1 MSGGWGIFW
10 LFVLLA
16 GNAFFVAAEFAIMS
30 ARRSQIEPKAEAG
43 SKRAQTALRAMERV
57 SVMLAVCQLGITV
70 CSLLILEVAEPAI
83 HHLFAAPLHA
93 LHVPEMVGDV
103 VAFALALV
111 IVTFLHVTLGE
122 MVPKNFSVSMADR
135 AVLGLAGP
143 MMWISR
149 LVRPVVDALN
159 WVANRA
165 VRAFGFEPK
174 DEVAS
179 TYTIDE
185 VQSIVEESTREGLVE
200 DDAGLIT
207 SAFEFTER
215 TVGDLAVPLSEVVA
229 LDADTTPEEFEHAVG
244 RTGFSRFV
252 MRDPEGALGGYL
264 HLKDVIVLPP
274 ERYESA
280 IPFAK
285 VRSFVNLTEGVEV
298 EDALETMQRTGTHVA
313 RVLDAEGGTSGILFF
328 EDVLEQL
335 VGEIRDATQQREER
349 RYRVGRDGE
358 ED

>member
-1 MSGGWGIFW
+1 MSDWWGIVW
-10 LFVLLA
+10 LVVLLA

-30 ARRSQIEPKAEAG
+30 ARRSQIEPKADAG
-43 SKRAQTALRAMERV
+43 SKRAKTALTAMEHV

-70 CSLLILEVAEPAI
+70 CSLLILQVAEPAV
-83 HHLFAAPLHA
+83 HHLFAAPLEA
-93 LHVPEMVGDV
+93 LHVPHG
-103 VAFALALV
+103 VADTAGFVFALL

-122 MVPKNFSVSMADR
+122 MVPKNFSVSLADK
-135 AVLGLAGP
+135 AVLLLATPMVWIARGL
-143 MMWISR
+143 
-149 LVRPVVDALN
+149 RPIVGALN
-159 WVANRA
+159 WIANHA

-185 VQSIVEESTREGLVE
+185 VQSIVEESRREGLVE
-200 DDAGLIT
+200 DDAGLLT
-207 SAFEFTER
+207 SAFEFTNR
-215 TVGDLAVPLSEVVA
+215 TVGDIAIPLAQVVS
-229 LDADTTPEEFEHAVG
+229 LDADATPEEFEHAVG

-252 MRDPEGALGGYL
+252 MREPDGELAGYL

-274 ERYESA
+274 ELYEMP

-285 VRSFVNLTEGVEV
+285 VRSFVNLGESVEV

-313 RVLDAEGGTSGILFF
+313 RVLDAQSETSGILFF

-335 VGEIRDATQQREER
+335 VGEIRDATQQTQER
-349 RYRVGRDGE
+349 RFSVGHD
-358 ED
+358 DDQ